1 MEDLIRSSMDID
13 EIYENNLELLNLRNG
28 PIFESFKK
36 YNLMCLISTEEFYFN
51 IFLLVI
57 FLKRLINMTDED
69 D

>member
-36 YNLMCLISTEEFYFN
+36 
-51 IFLLVI
+51 
-57 FLKRLINMTDED
+57 
-69 D
+69 